1 MALLVLVSTLSL
13 TIEKHYC
20 ADNLVDV
27 AVFTEAKG
35 CCAAAKAAT
44 SESKEDGCC
53 KNEVDLIKGQ
63 DELSLKDTESFKSLN
78 KTFLVAVA
86 SVFGTIFPI
95 EDQTPTPKDVYTP
108 PKLFDDLYQLHEVYL
123 I

>member
-20 ADNLVDV
+20 ADTLVDV
-27 AVFTEAKG
+27 AIFTEAKG
-35 CCAAAKAAT
+35 CCAGKKAPA
-44 SESKEDGCC
+44 SESKKEGCC

-63 DELSLKDTESFKSLN
+63 DELSVKDTESFKSIN
-78 KTFLVAVA
+78 KTFLVAMA
-86 SVFGTIFPI
+86 TVFGAIFPI
-95 EDQTPTPKDVYTP
+95 EDEAPVPQDVYTP